1 MNKLFLASKINWII
15 HIIFWIVLFSIL
27 ILLEQT
33 NEDTFFTL
41 SNELINLSFYMIIVY
56 FNLGYLIPVYL
67 DKKKILTYLFLL
79 LLACFLL
86 TPIKT
91 LVLHLKLSDFPNYQY
106 KLFEKQTGYFF
117 VFVIISGF
125 TTIGNIVVDWFAQI
139 TLRQQL
145 ENKNMQSELQ
155 FLKSQINPHF
165 FFNTLNSLYSLTLKK
180 SDLAPEIVIKL
191 SDMMRYMLY
200 ECNEKKV
207 NLSKEILYLQ
217 NYIDLEKLRQ
227 GNSIEILFEI
237 NGDTE
242 DKFIAPLLLITFLE
256 NAFKH
261 SVNTSPDI
269 RRFVHI
275 NLNVDELD
283 LHFYISNNK
292 SLPAFNS
299 ENLTL
304 VGGIGLENVNRR
316 LQLIYPNRFELNI
329 LNLQQEYIVNLNLK
343 LEE

>member
-1 MNKLFLASKINWII
+1 MSSKLNWII
-15 HIIFWIVLFSIL
+15 HIIFWILLFSIL

-33 NEDTFFTL
+33 NENTFFTL

-56 FNLGYLIPVYL
+56 LNLGYLIPVYL
-67 DKKKILTYLFLL
+67 KKKNILTYIFLL
-79 LLACFLL
+79 LLACILL

-91 LVLHLKLSDFPNYQY
+91 MALHIKLSDFPSYQS
-106 KLFEKQTGYFF
+106 KLFQKQTGYFF

-207 NLSKEILYLQ
+207 YLSKEILYLQ

-227 GNSIEILFEI
+227 GNSIDIKFEI
-237 NGDTE
+237 KGDTE
-242 DKFIAPLLLITFLE
+242 EKYIAPLLLINFLE

-261 SVNTSPDI
+261 SLNTSQEI
-269 RRFVHI
+269 KRYVHI
-275 NLNVDELD
+275 KLDVNELNLNFNIV
-283 LHFYISNNK
+283 NNK
-292 SLPAFNS
+292 SQQAANN

-329 LNLQQEYIVNLNLK
+329 LNLQQEYIVNLILQ
-343 LEE
+343 LEK

>member
-1 MNKLFLASKINWII
+1 MFISSKINWIV
-15 HIIFWIVLFSIL
+15 HTLFWIVLFSIL

-33 NEDTFFTL
+33 NENVFFTL
-41 SNELINLSFYMIIVY
+41 SNELVNLSFYMIIVY

-67 DKKKILTYLFLL
+67 NKKKIITYLL
-79 LLACFLL
+79 LLILVCFLL

-91 LVLHLKLSDFPNYQY
+91 LALHLKLTDFPNYQN

-125 TTIGNIVVDWFAQI
+125 TTIGSIVVDWFAQI

-207 NLSKEILYLQ
+207 NLNKEILYLK
-217 NYIDLEKLRQ
+217 NYIDLEKLRY
-227 GNSIEILFEI
+227 GNSMDIQFHMSGITEHIL
-237 NGDTE
+237 
-242 DKFIAPLLLITFLE
+242 IAPLLFITFLE

-261 SVNTSPDI
+261 SINTSPGI
-269 RRFVHI
+269 KRYVHI
-275 NLNVDELD
+275 SLRIQDLK
-283 LHFYISNNK
+283 LHFDIANNK
-292 SLPAFNS
+292 SES
-299 ENLTL
+299 SSHEEVLTP
-304 VGGIGLENVNRR
+304 VGGIGLENINRR
-316 LQLIYPNRFELNI
+316 LQLVYPNRYDLKI
-329 LNLQQEYIVNLNLK
+329 LNLPQEYIVNLLLK
-343 LEE
+343 LED